1 MDRGGTSLTRE
12 ATNRPLLANVI
23 KSQRSLT
30 TTLSIPTL
38 ASSPPHQICWRRAR
52 LQSHSLITWP
62 TSAMRTPTKYAAA
75 ESRHRQGSRGGGRMN
90 PEVQLTAALAAIDKA
105 AAKSSDSR
113 LVAAKCRGLMH
124 GYHARWKDAG
134 YESLAVEVV
143 IHKNLTNPAT
153 WRSSRTFT
161 LAGKLDV
168 IAHYAGRTVIV
179 DHKTTSEDIADPNA
193 TYWQQLAVEG
203 QVNQYMLLAW
213 MDGCKADNAL
223 WDVIRKPDI
232 RPRKMTKA
240 ERGHVVATGKW
251 FEREVSDDE
260 RQEIAAGGDTESL
273 AMYEGRLAHDCT
285 VERPERY
292 FQRRMVPRLDGEI
305 IEYAAEVWEHS
316 QEMIAAAQRAK
327 ETQRLPPRNS
337 GACLLYGS
345 PCSFLGIC
353 SGHDTPDSERW
364 QRKAEVHREQK
375 IGRA

>member
-1 MDRGGTSLTRE
+1 
-12 ATNRPLLANVI
+12 
-23 KSQRSLT
+23 
-30 TTLSIPTL
+30 
-38 ASSPPHQICWRRAR
+38 
-52 LQSHSLITWP
+52 
-62 TSAMRTPTKYAAA
+62 
-75 ESRHRQGSRGGGRMN
+75 MN

-364 QRKAEVHREQK
+364 QRKAEVHRELDSAVGE
-375 IGRA
+375 GRDVLTNSRIRCFQTCRRKEFYQYQLGIERVREEEKESLFFGTCFHSGMRAWWEHLLVSPQENPYVNRCNDSAVDEIAESAAQP